1 MNFFDADLIREA
13 DVISLQS
20 GEVRID
26 LPAKISQ
33 QLAGYNHK
41 QIAVGIR
48 PEDLNVSAGHTPGK
62 TIQSTV
68 EVVEPVGNETYV
80 ALNTGSFSMM
90 AAVGRKS
97 QIKPHSD
104 LVTEP
109 SMDSLHLFDIE
120 SEKAIC

>member
-1 MNFFDADLIREA
+1 
-13 DVISLQS
+13 
-20 GEVRID
+20 
-26 LPAKISQ
+26 
-33 QLAGYNHK
+33 
-41 QIAVGIR
+41 
-48 PEDLNVSAGHTPGK
+48 
-62 TIQSTV
+62 
-68 EVVEPVGNETYV
+68 VVEPVGNETYV
-80 ALNTGSFSMM
+80 ALDTGSFSMM